1 VGGVNGEFLHALLM
15 GLGMMLV
22 LEGLVY
28 AGFPLGLKR
37 LASQLPQVSDGTLR
51 IFGLIAMIIGITLIW
66 LVR

>member
-1 VGGVNGEFLHALLM
+1 VSNGFLQALLT

-22 LEGLVY
+22 LEGLLY

-37 LASQLPQVSDGTLR
+37 LASQLPQVGDGTLR
-51 IFGLIAMIIGITLIW
+51 IFGLIAMIIGIALIW

>member
-1 VGGVNGEFLHALLM
+1 VNGDFLQALAM

-22 LEGLVY
+22 LEGLIY
-28 AGFPLGLKR
+28 AGFPLSLKR
-37 LASQLPQVSDGTLR
+37 LASQLPNVSDGTLR

>member
-1 VGGVNGEFLHALLM
+1 MSGEFLQALLT

-22 LEGLVY
+22 LEGLLY

-51 IFGLIAMIIGITLIW
+51 IFGLIAMIIGIALVW